1 MNNKFNKDD
10 VVLYKNG
17 DTYELGVIN
26 TVLCRVQMF
35 GKEWRVPLR
44 LLEDDQELYIVGYD
58 YFVFYHTGSTTAL
71 TSEELLIPIKNI
83 YAFNVIRKS
92 AEDDIKYS
100 PARQIASRM
109 LGQTELY
116 GEFYYKM
123 EDWLTKF
130 LEGDEHDLPKGIES
144 EYLRMALRV
153 EVRDY
158 LDSSEIEYDSED
170 VENIINNCFECFGV
184 SVLNDDFIQ
193 ENVARYIANKEE
205 K

>member
-1 MNNKFNKDD
+1 MNNKFNKSD

-17 DTYELGVIN
+17 DTYELGIIN

-35 GKEWRVPLR
+35 GKEWRVPLHFI
-44 LLEDDQELYIVGYD
+44 EDDQELYIVGYD

-83 YAFNVIRKS
+83 YAFNIIRKS

-100 PARQIASRM
+100 PARQMASRM

-130 LEGDEHDLPKGIES
+130 LEGDEHDLPSGIDR
-144 EYLRMALRV
+144 EYLKCALRI
-153 EVRDY
+153 EVSNH
-158 LDSSEIEYDSED
+158 LDSYELEYDSD
-170 VENIINNCFECFGV
+170 LVEYFVDKLVQTEIFK
-184 SVLNDDFIQ
+184 SDFI
-193 ENVARYIANKEE
+193 ERTINDYLRK
-205 K
+205 KGLL